1 MRKLRSHEQKRILL
15 LGEKLREN
23 PNTILL
29 SIPVFMF
36 GVIFYS
42 LSGNKEGIA
51 GSLGHCGIAFKNY
64 HKHFWQ
70 KDFLLKIGF
79 WLFNKSADYATGEGK
94 VSTVLH
100 AGQIS
105 LSLDN
110 LNLARKKYEEALMV
124 CKNQKVDT
132 GIDGYIFVHLAVLD
146 LKEKKLDKVKLNLDK
161 ALKILNIRLEENP
174 KSLYLHIWMSLLEL
188 TMGEYYLTVGDKML
202 ARAWAEKAQ
211 NRTEKYDLKVRK
223 LDVKRLLSRIGR
235 LGPFYLL
242 LLAAMEIWGKNRLL
256 IFAGILLTAFC
267 KN

>member
-36 GVIFYS
+36 CVIFYS

-51 GSLGHCGIAFKNY
+51 GSLGHCGIAF
-64 HKHFWQ
+64 
-70 KDFLLKIGF
+70 
-79 WLFNKSADYATGEGK
+79 
-94 VSTVLH
+94 
-100 AGQIS
+100 
-105 LSLDN
+105 
-110 LNLARKKYEEALMV
+110 
-124 CKNQKVDT
+124 KNQKVDT